1 MCVCVCRSCAKRFF
15 VWTRAE
21 LSFVICSN
29 RVVPFQWSLFLF
41 FDFFSSIGI
50 CSIVVEFGG
59 VDPHCCGL
67 YT

>member
-1 MCVCVCRSCAKRFF
+1 MCVSVDRVQKGFSSGPVRSFLLLF
-15 VWTRAE
+15 VQIVWYH
-21 LSFVICSN
+21 FN
-29 RVVPFQWSLFLF
+29 GLFF